1 MRTSIN
7 PDTRF
12 STGSE
17 PSAVA
22 GHTAPLYFLR
32 PGAAGN
38 DAVCD
43 EPKLGSYEIH
53 TAARKLRARAIT
65 RMLVSA
71 IDAVVAGVRR
81 FRDGYVRRRQARIAY
96 DALRSLDDHTL
107 RDLGFDRSEL
117 TSVAAEVTGDAV
129 HTRIRALMMHATP

>member
-7 PDTRF
+7 SDPRF

-43 EPKLGSYEIH
+43 EPKLGSDEFH
-53 TAARKLRARAIT
+53 TAARKLRARVIAGAF
-65 RMLVSA
+65 VSA

-81 FRDGYVRRRQARIAY
+81 FRDWYVQRRQARIAY